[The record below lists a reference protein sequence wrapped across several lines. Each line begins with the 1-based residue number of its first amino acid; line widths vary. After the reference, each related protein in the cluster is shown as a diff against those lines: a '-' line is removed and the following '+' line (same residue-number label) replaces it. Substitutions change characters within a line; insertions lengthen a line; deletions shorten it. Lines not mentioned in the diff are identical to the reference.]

1 MYPLEQVSNQPAVL
15 VQARKNH
22 THLNSRF
29 ARLRV
34 GSAKCQCGME
44 DETVAHVVLHC
55 SRRSC
60 CTLYFRTV
68 LPNCPSSSSFTLLFS
83 LILRRGGRGRDAH
96 TAAIDDG
103 AVGRNRSEQTKRELL
118 DVLWLHAPTYNR
130 VLSAD

>member
-15 VQARKNH
+15 VQARTNH

-34 GSAKCQCGME
+34 ESAKCQCGME
-44 DETVAHVVLHC
+44 DETVAHVVSHC

-68 LPNCPSSSSFTLLFS
+68 LPNCPSSSSFTLVFS
-83 LILRRGGRGRDAH
+83 LILRRGGRGRGAH
-96 TAAIDDG
+96 AAAIDDS
-103 AVGRNRSEQTKRELL
+103 AVGRHQSEQTKRKLL